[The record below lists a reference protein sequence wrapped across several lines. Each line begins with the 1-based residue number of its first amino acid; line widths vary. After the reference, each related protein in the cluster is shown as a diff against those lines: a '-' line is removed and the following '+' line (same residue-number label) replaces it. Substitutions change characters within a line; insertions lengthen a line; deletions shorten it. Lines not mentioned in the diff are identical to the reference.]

1 MLSLRCHGLQPVNCR
16 LVANEGEGMAK
27 GALTDRKIQSLK
39 PRATPYIVPDPQ
51 VPGHGVRVLPSGRK
65 SFVLNTRYPGSNN
78 PVPRA
83 LGSYG
88 ELTLEHS
95 REKARAWRNLIFRG
109 LDPADQEERD
119 RQAALRKQRTTFTA
133 VAEDFIKDK
142 LPAERKGR
150 EVELEIRRE
159 FLPRWGKRPVTEI
172 TALDV
177 RNVVKAAKDR
187 GAPYQAHNLLVLARR
202 LFSWAIDQHVYGLEN
217 SPCDRLKPK
226 TIIGPKA
233 ARTRILTD
241 REWRAFWNAT
251 AAMLYPYGPLFCVL
265 ALTGQRRSEVAE
277 ALWREFDLAAKLWS
291 IPPQRMKSN
300 AAHVV
305 PLTPPV
311 LTILESLPRF
321 DGGDYLFTSTQG
333 RKPISGFNRAKRA
346 LDVKMLAE
354 LGELPPFVLHDIR
367 RS

>member
-1 MLSLRCHGLQPVNCR
+1 M
-16 LVANEGEGMAK
+16 
-27 GALTDRKIQSLK
+27 
-39 PRATPYIVPDPQ
+39 RAV
-51 VPGHGVRVLPSGRK
+51 
-65 SFVLNTRYPGSNN
+65 
-78 PVPRA
+78 
-83 LGSYG
+83 
-88 ELTLEHS
+88 
-95 REKARAWRNLIFRG
+95 
-109 LDPADQEERD
+109 
-119 RQAALRKQRTTFTA
+119 
-133 VAEDFIKDK
+133 IKM
-142 LPAERKGR
+142 
-150 EVELEIRRE
+150 
-159 FLPRWGKRPVTEI
+159 
-172 TALDV
+172 
-177 RNVVKAAKDR
+177 VKNR

-202 LFSWAIDQHVYGLEN
+202 LFSWAIDQHVYGLET

-277 ALWREFDLAAKLWS
+277 ARWREFDLAAKPWS
-291 IPPQRMKSN
+291 IPRQRMKSN

-354 LGELPPFVLHDIR
+354 FGELPPFVLHDIR
-367 RS
+367 RSVRTGLSALPVPDLIRELVIAHTKPGLHKIYDQHTYIDEKRHALELWAARLQSIVEPPPDNVIAIAKAVADVR